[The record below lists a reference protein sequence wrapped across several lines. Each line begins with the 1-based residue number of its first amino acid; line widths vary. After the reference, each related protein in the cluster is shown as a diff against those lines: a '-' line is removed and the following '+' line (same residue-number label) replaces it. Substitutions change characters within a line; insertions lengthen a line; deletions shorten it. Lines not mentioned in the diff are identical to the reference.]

1 MPTYQYR
8 QEFTQVIAQEIK
20 EQDTFKGGNIPNNKT
35 ARLMITLTKQ
45 PRFTI
50 HLRQHLN
57 VLEFIAQYLI
67 ISTIFTISG
76 YKFQTQ

>member
-8 QEFTQVIAQEIK
+8 QGFTQVIAQEII

-50 HLRQHLN
+50 HLRQHPKL
-57 VLEFIAQYLI
+57 LEFIAQYLI
-67 ISTIFTISG
+67 MSTIYKTNG